1 MNNYNDKNVID
12 FIVGKANLMSQALN
26 NVETKGRASLNN
38 LSGSMDLL
46 DEIVKAAVDAINTL
60 KEQVDQLN
68 RQIDNMKPADIEK

>member
-1 MNNYNDKNVID
+1 MNNKNVID
-12 FIVGKANLMSQALN
+12 VIIEKANLMSQALN

-60 KEQVDQLN
+60 Q
-68 RQIDNMKPADIEK
+68 RQIDEMKPANIEK

>member
-1 MNNYNDKNVID
+1 MSNYNDKNVVD
-12 FIVGKANLMSQALN
+12 FIIGKANLMSQALN

-60 KEQVDQLN
+60 KKQVDQLN
-68 RQIDNMKPADIEK
+68 RQIDNMKPAEIEK

>member
-1 MNNYNDKNVID
+1 MNNYNDKNVVD
-12 FIVGKANLMSQALN
+12 FIVGKANLMLQALN
-26 NVETKGRASLNN
+26 NVETKGKANLDN

-68 RQIDNMKPADIEK
+68 RQIDNMKPAEIEK

>member
-1 MNNYNDKNVID
+1 MNNYNDKNVVD
-12 FIVGKANLMSQALN
+12 FIIGKANLMSQALN

>member
-1 MNNYNDKNVID
+1 MSNYNDKNVVD
-12 FIVGKANLMSQALN
+12 FIIGKANLMSQALN

-68 RQIDNMKPADIEK
+68 RQIDNMKPAEIEK